1 MDFTTRG
8 FSRILVAVD
17 GSESSMDAAD
27 YAIDMAKMYNAQ
39 LTILTVSH
47 ISMSSYG
54 LAGLPDSMV
63 QTKEKHALEST
74 QWFDNLNQRAKQ
86 NDVQLKTELIDSQM
100 SIDGT
105 IAEYAENHDIDLII
119 LGTRG
124 RSGFKKLLLG
134 SVASGVVNYAT
145 CPVMV
150 VK

>member
-1 MDFTTRG
+1 MRG

-39 LTILTVSH
+39 LTTLTVSH

-54 LAGLPDSMV
+54 LTGLPDSIKRM
-63 QTKEKHALEST
+63 KEKHTLET
-74 QWFDNLNQRAKQ
+74 KRWFDKLDQRAKQ
-86 NDVQLKTELIDSQM
+86 NDIQLTTELIDSQM

-105 IAEYAENHDIDLII
+105 IAEYAESHDIDLII

-124 RSGFKKLLLG
+124 RSGFTKLLLG